1 VFKAVKVLIILW
13 TVLCGGFACVSLVG
27 GAAAIGEAD
36 DIVTAEQLMQ
46 ENTELTQEQA
56 DAQVAAVQAGATVG
70 GAGLMGMGVFMSGVV
85 WFIGMIPL
93 LILFL
98 VLKPSEKQTI
108 MIQQV
113 VGSTPASQ
121 TETQERD

>member
-1 VFKAVKVLIILW
+1 
-13 TVLCGGFACVSLVG
+13 
-27 GAAAIGEAD
+27 
-36 DIVTAEQLMQ
+36 MQ